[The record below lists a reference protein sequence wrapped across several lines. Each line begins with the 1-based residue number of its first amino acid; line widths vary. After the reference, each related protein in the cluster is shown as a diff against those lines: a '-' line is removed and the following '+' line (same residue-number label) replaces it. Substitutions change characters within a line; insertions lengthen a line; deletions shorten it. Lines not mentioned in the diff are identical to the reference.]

1 LLFQDEVFEGAVCL
15 NAFEH
20 YREPDRAMQEI
31 RLVLKPGG
39 RFFMHTAF
47 LQPFHK
53 APHRYYN
60 CTEFRLRYWLRDFN
74 MDCIRVSPNLN
85 LVYALS
91 SLASATEAVFTA
103 TVSPQTA
110 ALLPSMDSR
119 LRLFLAN
126 PESRKSALWNFFYD
140 LLSSVQHKLVAGW
153 EEIATK

>member
-1 LLFQDEVFEGAVCL
+1 VRDVQNLLFQDEVFEGVVCL

-31 RLVLKPGG
+31 RRVLKPGG

-60 CTEFRLRYWLRDFN
+60 CTEFGLRHWLRDFN

-119 LRLFLAN
+119 LRLFLAK
-126 PESRKSALWNFFYD
+126 SRVQEISFMEFF
-140 LLSSVQHKLVAGW
+140 LGFAVLGA
-153 EEIATK
+153 A